1 MSRRDD
7 ILTKVRAVEKMP
19 TSIQQAL
26 SLLRDPNADMMAL
39 ARILEHDPGLT
50 ANILRVANSA
60 YFGGREATSSVK
72 DSIMRLGLERVMQ
85 VVLSAGIAPRA
96 RLAIKGY
103 DLAPCKLLEHSIT
116 TAVAAEEIGRALG
129 LRTPEYVFTAGL
141 LCKIG
146 KTVLGTF
153 LEVDAKPILDLAK
166 RELLTFDEAEERVLG
181 INHAEVGAV
190 LLEQWGLPADIIEVV
205 RWHLRPEDRPGA
217 PLLAL
222 DLVHTGCMLATMI
235 GVGLGLDGM
244 NYQPSTVVTE
254 RLGLTPQIMDKATA
268 EIMDKVAELWDIFAN
283 CG

>member
-1 MSRRDD
+1 MSRREE
-7 ILTKVRAVEKMP
+7 ILAKVRAVEKMP
-19 TSIQQAL
+19 TSVQQAL
-26 SLLRDPNADMMAL
+26 GLLRDPNADMNAL

-60 YFGGREATSSVK
+60 YFGGLSSIASVK
-72 DSIMRLGLERVMQ
+72 DSIMRLGLDRVMQ
-85 VVLSAGIAPRA
+85 LVIAAGIAPKA

-116 TAVAAEEIGRALG
+116 TAVAAEEIGRT
-129 LRTPEYVFTAGL
+129 LRLAVPDYTFTSGL
-141 LCKIG
+141 LSKIG

-153 LEVDAKPILDLAK
+153 LEVDAGPILELAK

-181 INHAEVGAV
+181 VNHAEVGAV
-190 LLEQWGLPADIIEVV
+190 LLEHWGLPKEMVGVV
-205 RWHLRPEDRPGA
+205 RWHLRPEDRPGE

-222 DLVHTGCMLATMI
+222 DLVHTGSMLATMI

-254 RLGLTPQIMDKATA
+254 RLKLTPQLMDKATA
-268 EIMDKVAELWDIFAN
+268 EIMGKVAELWDIFAN